1 MSLRRLAAAVYLW
14 EHPRSCW
21 VSLSTLAAV
30 DGKHHLY
37 CHQSQEAGHREEGG
51 GHGKEEGGQQVRLE
65 GRVIVLTAE
74 SDLWQ
79 EVCCKEKGG
88 VQSGGEMGAGTGGGL
103 EMIVVWQVDC

>member
-1 MSLRRLAAAVYLW
+1 M
-14 EHPRSCW
+14 
-21 VSLSTLAAV
+21 
-30 DGKHHLY
+30 
-37 CHQSQEAGHREEGG
+37 
-51 GHGKEEGGQQVRLE
+51 RLE

>member
-1 MSLRRLAAAVYLW
+1 M
-14 EHPRSCW
+14 HTRSCCW

-37 CHQSQEAGHREEGG
+37 CHQSQAAGHGEVGG

-74 SDLWQ
+74 SDFWQ
-79 EVCCKEKGG
+79 EVCGKEK
-88 VQSGGEMGAGTGGGL
+88 GGEMGAGTWGGL